1 MKIYESAVKKP
12 ITTILVFVAI
22 VLMGLFAYSRLAIDL
37 LPEIETTQLTVM
49 TSYGGA
55 SSSDIETN
63 ITEPLE
69 NALNAV
75 EGLKKLTSKSQD
87 NMSIITL
94 EFEYGGNI
102 DESASDI
109 RDKLEL
115 VKGTLPDGSD
125 NPIIFKFSTDMIPVI
140 FYSITAD
147 ESLNAL
153 EKILDEEVANP
164 LQRIDGVGTVI
175 IAGAPKREIQV
186 NAIPEK
192 LESYML
198 TIEQIAAAI
207 QQENVNIPGG
217 TMNVGSQTFSLR
229 LDGEF
234 DESDDMRNIV
244 VSSRNGQNIYLS
256 DVATLSD
263 TIETNVQESWVNGKK
278 GAMIAVQKQSGANT
292 VRIANTVRA
301 EMLKIQETLPDDIK
315 MDVIIDTSESIE
327 SSINSL
333 VQTIGLALII
343 VAFVVLFFLGKW
355 RATFIILLTIPI
367 SLIASFFYL
376 MATNNTLNIISLS
389 ALSIAIGLVVD
400 DAIVVLENITSHL
413 EKGSDP
419 RQAAIHATGEVSL
432 SVIASSLTILAV
444 FLPMTLITG
453 LAGVLF
459 SQLGWMISIII
470 VVSTISALTLT
481 PMLASKMLRT
491 GKGGKEDGWF
501 AKIHKPILGVLG
513 KLDNFYSSVLEWAV
527 GHRTITV
534 IGSFGILALTI
545 VLSLQFIKTEFF
557 PASDNDMIAMSV
569 RMPAGT
575 RMEVSRDMGLDIT
588 RMLNEKFPEIQRLSF
603 DVGTASGS
611 GFAGLSE
618 NADNLMSFNINTG
631 KPKTRSKDIF
641 QIADEMRVELAKIP
655 ELHEFQVNPGGSG
668 GGGMSGG
675 SNIELNIFGYDLLD
689 TDEVAHEISDKL
701 SGIEGLRD
709 IKISR
714 PDFRQE
720 YSVSF
725 DREKLAQNGLN
736 VATASNFI
744 RNRINGT
751 VVSQFRE
758 RGYEYDIRV
767 RYGEEYRQSVE
778 DIENILLYTPSGE
791 PLRIKEIG
799 TVNSTSSLP
808 EIERQNRQRVVTV
821 TGSIYQRALSEI
833 VDDVNRELKTI
844 SLPSGVDVEL
854 AGTYEDQQEAFADLF
869 ILLLISV
876 ILVYIVMASQFE
888 SFTYPMIIMISIPF
902 SFTGSILSLLMFGHP
917 LNVMGIIGGIML
929 IGIVVKNGIILIEYI
944 NVNRDRGLSITYSV
958 VDAGRSRLRPVLM
971 TAATTGLGMLP
982 LALALGQGSEF
993 WQTMG
998 ISVIG
1003 GLVLSTVLTLVIVP
1017 TLYAIFAMRGV
1028 MNTRRK
1034 HKRIYSLYAKDRV

>member
-22 VLMGLFAYSRLAIDL
+22 VLLGLFAYSRLAIDL

-49 TSYGGA
+49 TSYAGA

-115 VKGTLPDGSD
+115 VKGALPDGSD

-140 FYSITAD
+140 FYSVTAK

-207 QQENVNIPGG
+207 QQENVNVPGG

-244 VSSRNGQNIYLS
+244 VSSQNGQNIYLS

-263 TIETNVQESWVNGKK
+263 TIETNVQESWVNGQK

-292 VRIANTVRA
+292 VRIANTVRK
-301 EMLKIQETLPDDIK
+301 EMLKIQETLPDDIQL
-315 MDVIIDTSESIE
+315 DVIIDTSESIE

-413 EKGSDP
+413 EQGSEP
-419 RQAAIHATGEVSL
+419 KQAAIHATGEVSL

-459 SQLGWMISIII
+459 QQLGWMISVII
-470 VVSTISALTLT
+470 VVSTASALTLT
-481 PMLASKMLRT
+481 PMLASKMMRKDSSEKVT
-491 GKGGKEDGWF
+491 WF
-501 AKIHKPILGVLG
+501 DKLHKPVLGWLG
-513 KLDNFYSSVLEWAV
+513 KLDNFYARILEWAV
-527 GHRTITV
+527 GHRTLTV
-534 IGSFGILALTI
+534 IGSFGILLITI
-545 VLSLQFIKTEFF
+545 ILSFQFIQTEFF
-557 PASDNDMIAMSV
+557 PASDNDMISMSI

-575 RMEVSRDMGLDIT
+575 RMEVSREMGLEIT
-588 RMLNEKFPEIQRLSF
+588 EMLQEKFPELERMSF

-611 GFAGLSE
+611 SFAGLSE
-618 NADNLMSFNINTG
+618 NADNLMTFNINAG
-631 KPKTRSKDIF
+631 KPHTRSKDIF
-641 QIADEMRVELAKIP
+641 QISDEIRSELALIP
-655 ELHEFQVNPGGSG
+655 ELHEYQVDAGGSG
-668 GGGMSGG
+668 GGGMGGG
-675 SNIELNIFGYDLLD
+675 SNVELNIFGYDLLE
-689 TDEVAHEISDKL
+689 TDEVANEIRDKL
-701 SGIEGLRD
+701 SEIEGLRD
-709 IKISR
+709 VKISR

-736 VATASNFI
+736 VATASSFI

-767 RYGEEYRQSVE
+767 RYDEEYRQSAE
-778 DIENILLYTPSGE
+778 DIENILLYTPTGE
-791 PLRIKEIG
+791 PLRVKEIG
-799 TVNSTSSLP
+799 TVHSTSSLP

-833 VDDVNRELKTI
+833 VNDVNRELNNIT
-844 SLPSGVDVEL
+844 LPAGVDVEL
-854 AGTYEDQQEAFADLF
+854 AGTYEDQQDAFADLF
-869 ILLLISV
+869 ILLMISV

-902 SFTGSILSLLMFGHP
+902 SFTGSVLSLLMFGHP

-958 VDAGRSRLRPVLM
+958 IDAGRSRLRPILM
-971 TAATTGLGMLP
+971 TAGTTGLGMLP

-1028 MNTRRK
+1028 LNTRRK
-1034 HKRIYSLYAKDRV
+1034 HKKIYPLYAKGRV

>member
-37 LPEIETTQLTVM
+37 LPEIETNQLTVM
-49 TSYGGA
+49 TSYAGA

-75 EGLKKLTSKSQD
+75 EGLKKISSKSQD
-87 NMSIITL
+87 NISIITL

-115 VKGTLPDGSD
+115 VKAALPDGSD
-125 NPIIFKFSTDMIPVI
+125 NPIIFKFSTDMIPVV
-140 FYSITAD
+140 FYSVTAK
-147 ESLNAL
+147 ESINAL
-153 EKILDEEVANP
+153 EKILDEQVANP

-175 IAGAPKREIQV
+175 ISGAPKREIQI
-186 NAIPEK
+186 NAIPER
-192 LESYML
+192 LESYNL
-198 TIEQIAAAI
+198 TIEQVAAAI

-234 DESDDMRNIV
+234 KESDDMRNIV
-244 VSSRNGQNIYLS
+244 VTSHNGQNVYLS
-256 DVATLSD
+256 DVAIVND
-263 TIETNVQESWVNGKK
+263 TIETNVQESWVNGEK
-278 GAMIAVQKQSGANT
+278 GAMIVIQKQSGSNT
-292 VRIANTVRA
+292 VEIAKKVRK
-301 EMLKIQETLPDDIK
+301 EMLVIQEALPDDIEL
-315 MDVIIDTSESIE
+315 DVIIDTSESIE
-327 SSINSL
+327 SSISSL
-333 VQTIGLALII
+333 IQTISLALII

-400 DAIVVLENITSHL
+400 DAIVVLENISSHL

-459 SQLGWMISIII
+459 QQLGWMISVIIT
-470 VVSTISALTLT
+470 VSTASALTLT
-481 PMLASKMLRT
+481 PMLASKML
-491 GKGGKEDGWF
+491 KGGKTEDTWF
-501 AKIHKPILGVLG
+501 DKMHKPVLGWLG
-513 KLDNFYSSVLEWAV
+513 KLDNFYSKTLEWAV
-527 GHRTITV
+527 SHRTLTV
-534 IGSFGILALTI
+534 IGSFGVLLLTI
-545 VLSLQFIKTEFF
+545 ILSFQFIKTEFF

-569 RMPAGT
+569 RMPSGT
-575 RMEVSRDMGLDIT
+575 RMEVSREMGLDIT
-588 RMLNEKFPEIQRLSF
+588 KMLQEKFPEIKRMSF
-603 DVGTASGS
+603 SVGTASGS
-611 GFAGLSE
+611 SFGGLSE

-641 QIADEMRVELAKIP
+641 QISDEIRTELAKIP
-655 ELHEFQVNPGGSG
+655 ELHEYQVSPGGSG

-675 SNIELNIFGYDLLD
+675 SNVEVNIYGFDLIE
-689 TDEVAHEISDKL
+689 TDEVANEIRDQL
-701 SGIEGLRD
+701 AEIEGLRD
-709 IKISR
+709 VKISR

-720 YSVSF
+720 YNISF
-725 DREKLAQNGLN
+725 DREKLALKGLN

-767 RYGEEYRQSVE
+767 RYGEEYRQSVT
-778 DIENILLYTPSGE
+778 DIENVILYTPTGE
-791 PLRIKEIG
+791 SLRVKEIG
-799 TVNSTSSLP
+799 TVNLASSLP
-808 EIERQNRQRVVTV
+808 EIERMNRERVVTV
-821 TGSIYQRALSEI
+821 TGSIYKRALSEI
-833 VDDVNRELKTI
+833 INDVNKDLDNI
-844 SLPSGVDVEL
+844 SLPAGVDVEL

-888 SFTYPMIIMISIPF
+888 SFTYPLIIMISIPF
-902 SFTGSILSLLMFGHP
+902 SFTGSILSLLLFGHP

-944 NVNRDRGLSITYSV
+944 NVNRDRGLSIQYSV

-1003 GLVLSTVLTLVIVP
+1003 GLLLSTVLTLVVVP

-1028 MNTRRK
+1028 LNTRRK
-1034 HKRIYSLYAKDRV
+1034 HKRIYSEYAKERV

>member
-22 VLMGLFAYSRLAIDL
+22 VLLGLFAYSRLAIDL

-49 TSYGGA
+49 TSYAGA

-115 VKGTLPDGSD
+115 VKGALPDGSD

-140 FYSITAD
+140 FYSVTAK

-175 IAGAPKREIQV
+175 IGGAPKREIQV

-207 QQENVNIPGG
+207 QQENVNVPGG

-244 VSSRNGQNIYLS
+244 VSSQNGQNIYLS

-263 TIETNVQESWVNGKK
+263 TIETNVQESWVNGQK

-301 EMLKIQETLPDDIK
+301 EMLKIQETLPDDVQL
-315 MDVIIDTSESIE
+315 DVIIDTSESIE

-459 SQLGWMISIII
+459 QQLGWMISVII
-470 VVSTISALTLT
+470 VVSTASALTLT
-481 PMLASKMLRT
+481 PMLASKMMRKDSSEKVT
-491 GKGGKEDGWF
+491 WF
-501 AKIHKPILGVLG
+501 DKLHKPVLGWLG
-513 KLDNFYSSVLEWAV
+513 KLDNFYARILEWAV
-527 GHRTITV
+527 GHRTLTV
-534 IGSFGILALTI
+534 IGSFGVLAITIIL
-545 VLSLQFIKTEFF
+545 SFQFIKTEFF
-557 PASDNDMIAMSV
+557 PASDNDMISMSI

-575 RMEVSRDMGLDIT
+575 RMEVSREMGLDIT
-588 RMLNEKFPEIQRLSF
+588 RMLREEFPEIQRMSF

-641 QIADEMRVELAKIP
+641 QIADEIRVELAKIP

-668 GGGMSGG
+668 GGGMGGG
-675 SNIELNIFGYDLLD
+675 SNVELNIFGYDLLE
-689 TDEVAHEISDKL
+689 TDEVANEIRDKL
-701 SGIEGLRD
+701 SEIEGLRD
-709 IKISR
+709 VKISR

-736 VATASNFI
+736 VATASSFI

-767 RYGEEYRQSVE
+767 RYDEEYRQSVE
-778 DIENILLYTPSGE
+778 DIENILLYTPTGE
-791 PLRIKEIG
+791 PLRVKEIG
-799 TVNSTSSLP
+799 TVHSTSSLP

-833 VDDVNRELKTI
+833 VNDVNRELNSV
-844 SLPSGVDVEL
+844 SLPAGVDVEL
-854 AGTYEDQQEAFADLF
+854 AGTYEDQQDAFADLF
-869 ILLLISV
+869 ILLMISV

-1003 GLVLSTVLTLVIVP
+1003 GLILSTVLTLVIVP

-1028 MNTRRK
+1028 MNTRRR
-1034 HKRIYSLYAKDRV
+1034 HKRIYPLYAKDRV

>member
-37 LPEIETTQLTVM
+37 LPEIETNQLTVM
-49 TSYGGA
+49 TSYAGA

-75 EGLKKLTSKSQD
+75 EGLKKISSKSQD
-87 NMSIITL
+87 NISIITL

-115 VKGTLPDGSD
+115 VKAALPDGSD
-125 NPIIFKFSTDMIPVI
+125 NPIIFKFSTDMIPVV
-140 FYSITAD
+140 FYSVTAK
-147 ESLNAL
+147 ESINAL
-153 EKILDEEVANP
+153 EKILDEQVANP

-175 IAGAPKREIQV
+175 ISGAPKREIQI
-186 NAIPEK
+186 NAIPER
-192 LESYML
+192 LESYNL
-198 TIEQIAAAI
+198 TIEQVAAAI

-234 DESDDMRNIV
+234 KESDDMRNIV
-244 VSSRNGQNIYLS
+244 VTSHNGQNVYLS
-256 DVATLSD
+256 DVAIVND
-263 TIETNVQESWVNGKK
+263 TIETNVQESWVNGEK
-278 GAMIAVQKQSGANT
+278 GAMIVIQKQSGSNT
-292 VRIANTVRA
+292 VEIAKKVRK
-301 EMLKIQETLPDDIK
+301 EMLVIQEALPDDIEL
-315 MDVIIDTSESIE
+315 DVIIDTSESIE
-327 SSINSL
+327 SSISSL
-333 VQTIGLALII
+333 IQTISLALII

-355 RATFIILLTIPI
+355 RATFIILLTLPI

-400 DAIVVLENITSHL
+400 DAIVVLENISSHL

-459 SQLGWMISIII
+459 QQLGWMISVIIT
-470 VVSTISALTLT
+470 VSTASALTLT
-481 PMLASKMLRT
+481 PMLASKML
-491 GKGGKEDGWF
+491 KGGKTEDTWF
-501 AKIHKPILGVLG
+501 DKMHKPVLGWLG
-513 KLDNFYSSVLEWAV
+513 KLDNFYSKTLEWAV
-527 GHRTITV
+527 SHRTLTV
-534 IGSFGILALTI
+534 IGSFGVLLLTI
-545 VLSLQFIKTEFF
+545 ILSFQFIKTEFF

-569 RMPAGT
+569 RMPSGT
-575 RMEVSRDMGLDIT
+575 RMEVSREMGLDIT
-588 RMLNEKFPEIQRLSF
+588 KMLQEKFPEIKRMSF
-603 DVGTASGS
+603 SVGTASGS
-611 GFAGLSE
+611 SFGGLSE

-641 QIADEMRVELAKIP
+641 QISDEIRTELAKIP
-655 ELHEFQVNPGGSG
+655 ELHEYQVSPGGSG

-675 SNIELNIFGYDLLD
+675 SNVEVNIYGFDLIE
-689 TDEVAHEISDKL
+689 TDEVANEIRDQL
-701 SGIEGLRD
+701 AEIEGLRD
-709 IKISR
+709 VKISR

-720 YSVSF
+720 YNISF
-725 DREKLAQNGLN
+725 DREKLALKGLN

-767 RYGEEYRQSVE
+767 RYGEEYRQSVT
-778 DIENILLYTPSGE
+778 DIENIILYTPTGE
-791 PLRIKEIG
+791 SLRVKEIG
-799 TVNSTSSLP
+799 TVNLASSLP
-808 EIERQNRQRVVTV
+808 EIERMNRERVVTV
-821 TGSIYQRALSEI
+821 TGSIYKRALSEI
-833 VDDVNRELKTI
+833 INDVNKDLDNI
-844 SLPSGVDVEL
+844 SLPAGVDVEL

-888 SFTYPMIIMISIPF
+888 SFTYPLIIMISIPF
-902 SFTGSILSLLMFGHP
+902 SFTGSILSLLLFGHP

-944 NVNRDRGLSITYSV
+944 NVNRDRGLSIQYSV

-1003 GLVLSTVLTLVIVP
+1003 GLLLSTVLTLVVVP

-1028 MNTRRK
+1028 LNTRRK
-1034 HKRIYSLYAKDRV
+1034 HKRIYSEYAKERV